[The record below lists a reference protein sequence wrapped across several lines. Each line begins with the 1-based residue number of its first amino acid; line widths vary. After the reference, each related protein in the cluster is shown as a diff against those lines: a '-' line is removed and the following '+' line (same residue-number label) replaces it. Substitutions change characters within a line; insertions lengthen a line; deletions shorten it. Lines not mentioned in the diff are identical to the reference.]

1 MISILRVIFLLLW
14 SGVIIFSSLVV
25 MILTFNRKTPV
36 IMARTVWS
44 PGIIWGSGMKDI
56 IVKGLENI
64 DKDKSYIFVSNHQSL
79 LDIPSIIYTVPVNFY
94 FIVKKEIKKTPLL
107 GWYVSGTGMI
117 FIDRKNKKK
126 AIESLHRAGKLITNG
141 KSVLAFP
148 EGTRSEDGKLIKF
161 KKGLFML
168 AIQHGIE
175 VVPIAVDGTHRVL
188 PSNSWKFT
196 PQQVIVNVGKPIR
209 PPQDEKEV
217 DKFVEEVKGSIG
229 GMMGN

>member
-1 MISILRVIFLLLW
+1 MISILRIIFLLLW

-25 MILTFNRKTPV
+25 MVLTFNRKIPV

-44 PGIIWGSGMKDI
+44 PGIVWGAGIRNFK
-56 IVKGLENI
+56 VRGLENI
-64 DKDKSYIFVSNHQSL
+64 DKDKSHIFVSNHQSL
-79 LDIPSIIYTVPVNFY
+79 LDIPSIIHTVPVNFY

-107 GWYVSGTGMI
+107 GWYVSATGMI

-148 EGTRSEDGKLIKF
+148 EGTRSEDGKLIAF

-196 PQQVIVNVGKPIR
+196 PQQVKVSVGKPIR

-217 DKFVEEVKGSIG
+217 GKFMEKVKGSIG
-229 GMMGN
+229 EMMDK